1 MKTQSFITKLIAIT
15 IVTFFLVSNWIFAEE
30 KPAGTQVVKKKLA
43 VIDFAAIGS
52 GIDKEL
58 GKAIAELMRSC
69 FIDTGKYIV
78 IDKNSID
85 KTIQEKKIT
94 ATEQTGIDLG
104 KLLNTDFVVDG
115 SIVKIGPSYIL
126 TGKIAEVKSAEVL
139 RGKNL
144 VGKSDDQLPDLV
156 KQLVT
161 MLIEPQET
169 YSAKTNVTVLTT
181 VSTTTTITDLNK

>member
-1 MKTQSFITKLIAIT
+1 MKPQVWLMKIFVAAIIASLALMGF
-15 IVTFFLVSNWIFAEE
+15 VYSQE
-30 KPAGTQVVKKKLA
+30 KSSDSAAVKKKLA

-94 ATEQTGIDLG
+94 ASEQTGLDMG
-104 KLLNTDFVVDG
+104 KLLNSDYVVDG
-115 SIVKIGPSYIL
+115 SIVKIGTSYIL
-126 TGKIAEVKSAEVL
+126 TAKLADVKSGEVL

-144 VGKSDDQLPDLV
+144 VGKSDDQLPDMA
-156 KQLVT
+156 KQMVGL
-161 MLIEPQET
+161 LIASGEP
-169 YSAKTNVTVLTT
+169 YATNTTVTVITT
-181 VSTTTTITDLNK
+181 VSTTTTITVLK